1 MAKGNLVNWVLGARD
16 WRLGD
21 KEWGMGNGTG
31 RLGNGDWG
39 ERSLPACQ
47 ITRLLPYDY
56 IPPGAGLFDV
66 SLQLET

>member
-1 MAKGNLVNWVLGARD
+1 MKNG
-16 WRLGD
+16 
-21 KEWGMGNGTG
+21 EW

-39 ERSLPACQ
+39 EQSLPACQ

-66 SLQLET
+66 TLQLET

>member
-16 WRLGD
+16 W
-21 KEWGMGNGTG
+21 

-56 IPPGAGLFDV
+56 IPPGTGLFDV

>member
-1 MAKGNLVNWVLGARD
+1 MAKGNLVNWVLG
-16 WRLGD
+16 L
-21 KEWGMGNGTG
+21 GTG
-31 RLGNGDWG
+31 DWGIKNGEWSWG

-66 SLQLET
+66 TFQLET